1 MKQYNFKINGNE
13 YNVTINSVEGNVADV
28 TVVANYK
35 VELGNGTA
43 PISVQPAQT
52 AAPAVQSAPAAA
64 PAAPAQAPA
73 PAPTPAPAPA
83 PAPAAAPAASG
94 AGKPVTSPLPGVIV
108 EISVKVGDSVK
119 AGQQVAVLEAMKME
133 NAIEADHAGTVTA
146 VHVNKGDSVLEGVP
160 IVTIA

>member
-1 MKQYNFKINGNE
+1 MKQYNFKINGND

-52 AAPAVQSAPAAA
+52 AAPAVQSAQAAA
-64 PAAPAQAPA
+64 PAAPAPAPA
-73 PAPTPAPAPA
+73 PAPTPA

>member
-13 YNVTINSVEGNVADV
+13 YNVTINSVDGNVADV

-35 VELGNGTA
+35 VEIGGQTA
-43 PISVQPAQT
+43 VSVQNAAPAQT
-52 AAPAVQSAPAAA
+52 AAPAHAPQPAPAAQAPAPQPAPAAA
-64 PAAPAQAPA
+64 PAPAL
-73 PAPTPAPAPA
+73 
-83 PAPAAAPAASG
+83 AASG

-108 EISVKVGDSVK
+108 EISVKVGDAVK

-146 VHVNKGDSVLEGVP
+146 IHVNKGDSVLEGAP
-160 IVTIA
+160 IVTIG